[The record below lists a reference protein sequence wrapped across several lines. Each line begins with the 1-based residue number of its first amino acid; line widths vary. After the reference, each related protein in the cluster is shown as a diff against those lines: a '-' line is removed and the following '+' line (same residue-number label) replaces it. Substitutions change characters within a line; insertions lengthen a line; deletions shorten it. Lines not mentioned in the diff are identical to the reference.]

1 MPRRHGP
8 DQVSDAVAQ
17 LWTQD
22 LTPGQIAD
30 LESSTQFKAQDI
42 SGPLSQRWGQV
53 AGANG
58 RAPAAT
64 VCAMPEFAPY
74 PLTQR
79 LVAMHNA
86 DKSGH
91 LTFVDY
97 VNVMSALSGNQ
108 AAQEKVNTAFNIFNC
123 DERGT
128 ISKLDLFNL
137 FRLHT
142 HQQHSDETLHHIVES
157 IYSKHPQ
164 GLGISD
170 FAEMLTPTDLAK
182 LALNI

>member
-1 MPRRHGP
+1 
-8 DQVSDAVAQ
+8 
-17 LWTQD
+17 
-22 LTPGQIAD
+22 
-30 LESSTQFKAQDI
+30 
-42 SGPLSQRWGQV
+42 
-53 AGANG
+53 
-58 RAPAAT
+58 
-64 VCAMPEFAPY
+64 MPEFAPY